1 MSMEEQEYPEA
12 VLVTEA
18 GPQWLQV
25 EVERLTRELRET
37 THEKIQAAEYGL
49 AVLEEKQQLKQR
61 FDELETE
68 YETVRHE
75 LDQLKEAFGQA
86 YSAHRKVAA
95 DGESREESLI
105 LESASKEALY
115 QQKVL
120 ELQNELR
127 QAKASLTSSQA
138 ENDRLSAIALEMRE
152 NSELAELQRGQLR
165 DDMREY
171 KVREARLLQDYS
183 ELEEENISL
192 QKQVSVLR
200 QNQVEYEGLKH
211 EIRRLE
217 EDSQCLNSQLEE
229 AMRLREIAERQL
241 TEALETIKTEREQK
255 ATLRKELSHYMTI
268 GGSVYNSSFNISFD
282 NLKLHDDPSAITEPD
297 NDDLIRG
304 FENGLGKAGEG
315 DEDNRAGVK
324 RGEAFKPAPSLVDDL
339 LSELNISEI
348 QKLKQQL
355 LQVER
360 EKAALI
366 SSLQESQK
374 HLEQAYGTVS
384 EQKETVNR
392 LTENL
397 TAMRKLQASKER
409 QSALDS
415 EKDRDSHD
423 DGDYYEL
430 DINGP
435 EILQCKYT
443 VAVSEAGE
451 LRQELK
457 TLRAQYE
464 ECRTQY
470 EDERARLD
478 SDVHELRSK
487 LASLEKISHA
497 DKAEVARLEKEL
509 RLVSEAAG
517 ESLGS
522 LNVAQDELIAFSE
535 ELANLYNHVCMCN
548 NETPNRVMLDYYKE
562 GKAKVRKGQEGK
574 EQQSSVLLS
583 NGLITETEPG
593 KSGSTTVSPAPEPRP
608 EPMNIYNLVAIIRDQ
623 ICHLQQA
630 VDRTTELSRQRLA
643 NLELSTVADKDKE
656 ACMGEILKLKS
667 LLSTKREQI
676 ATLRAVLKANK
687 QTAEVALANLK
698 SKYESE
704 KAMVT
709 ETMMK
714 LRNELKTLKEDAATF
729 SSLRAMF
736 ATRCDEY
743 VTQLDDMQR
752 QLTAAEDEKKTLNS
766 LLRMA
771 IQQKLALTQRLED
784 LEFDHEQA
792 RRNSA
797 TAVAGKGKTKGKG
810 ASYGHH
816 FHKGVGVEVAGR
828 NIDKTELVVKH

>member
-1 MSMEEQEYPEA
+1 MSLDDHQAFPEA
-12 VLVTEA
+12 ELVTEA
-18 GPQWLQV
+18 GPQWLRA
-25 EVERLTRELRET
+25 EVERLSRELRDT
-37 THEKIQAAEYGL
+37 TQEKIQAAEYGL
-49 AVLEEKQQLKQR
+49 AVLEEKQLLQQR
-61 FDELETE
+61 FDELESE
-68 YETVRHE
+68 YEAVRQE

-86 YSAHRKVAA
+86 HSTHRKVAA

-120 ELQNELR
+120 ELQNDLR
-127 QAKASLTSSQA
+127 QTKTSLTNALA
-138 ENDRLSAIALEMRE
+138 ENDRLSSITLELRE
-152 NSELAELQRGQLR
+152 SSELADLQRSQMR
-165 DDMREY
+165 DDIREY
-171 KVREARLLQDYS
+171 KVREARLSQDYS

-192 QKQVSVLR
+192 QKQVSVLK
-200 QNQVEYEGLKH
+200 QNQVEFEGLKH

-217 EDSQCLNSQLEE
+217 EDSQCQHSQTEE
-229 AMRLREIAERQL
+229 SVRLREIAERQL
-241 TEALETIKTEREQK
+241 AEALETIKTEREQK
-255 ATLRKELSHYMTI
+255 ASLRKELSHYMTI
-268 GGSVYNSSFNISFD
+268 GGSVYSSSFNISID
-282 NLKLHDDPSAITEPD
+282 NLKLHDDPSATEPD

-304 FENGLGKAGEG
+304 FENGLVKAGEG
-315 DEDNRAGVK
+315 DDNK
-324 RGEAFKPAPSLVDDL
+324 RDGFKPAPSLVDDL

-355 LQVER
+355 VQVER
-360 EKAALI
+360 EKVALI

-374 HLEQAYGTVS
+374 QLEQAYGTVS

-397 TAMRKLQASKER
+397 SAMRKLQASKER

-423 DGDYYEL
+423 DGEYYEL

-435 EILQCKYT
+435 EILKCKYT
-443 VAVSEAGE
+443 VAMSEAGE

-457 TLRAQYE
+457 TVRAEYE
-464 ECRTQY
+464 QCRTQY
-470 EDERARLD
+470 EEERARLEGT
-478 SDVHELRSK
+478 VQELRAS
-487 LASLEKISHA
+487 LSSLEKISQA
-497 DKAEVARLEKEL
+497 DKALVARLEKEL
-509 RLVSEAAG
+509 RVVTEAAG
-517 ESLGS
+517 DSNAS
-522 LNVAQDELIAFSE
+522 LNIAQDELISFSE

-562 GKAKVRKGQEGK
+562 GKALVKRGQEGK
-574 EQQSSVLLS
+574 ELVT
-583 NGLITETEPG
+583 NGLKE
-593 KSGSTTVSPAPEPRP
+593 SDSSTSAAEQRP

-623 ICHLQQA
+623 IRHLQQA

-643 NLELSTVADKDKE
+643 NLELSSVADKDKE
-656 ACMGEILKLKS
+656 ACMEEILKLKS

-698 SKYESE
+698 SKYDSE

-714 LRNELKTLKEDAATF
+714 LRNELKALKEDAATF

-752 QLTAAEDEKKTLNS
+752 QLAAAEDEKKTLNS

-797 TAVAGKGKTKGKG
+797 TAASGKGKKGKH
-810 ASYGHH
+810 S
-816 FHKGVGVEVAGR
+816 K
-828 NIDKTELVVKH
+828 

>member
-1 MSMEEQEYPEA
+1 MSMEEQEYAEA

-18 GPQWLQV
+18 GPQWLRA

-61 FDELETE
+61 FDEIETE
-68 YETVRHE
+68 YETVRQE

-86 YSAHRKVAA
+86 YSTHKKVAA

-127 QAKASLTSSQA
+127 LAKASFTSVQA
-138 ENDRLSAIALEMRE
+138 ENERLSSIALEMRE

-165 DDMREY
+165 DDIREY

-200 QNQVEYEGLKH
+200 QNQVEFEGLKH

-217 EDSQCLNSQLEE
+217 EDSQCLHSQLEE

-282 NLKLHDDPSAITEPD
+282 NLKLTEDPSTVNEPD

-304 FENGLGKAGEG
+304 FENGLVKAGGGE
-315 DEDNRAGVK
+315 EDNRAAGNK

-355 LQVER
+355 VQVER

-366 SSLQESQK
+366 NSLQESQK

-397 TAMRKLQASKER
+397 SAMRKLQASKER

-457 TLRAQYE
+457 SLRAKYD

-478 SDVHELRSK
+478 SDVQDLRSR
-487 LASLEKISHA
+487 LASLEKISQA
-497 DKAEVARLEKEL
+497 DKAEVTRLEKEL

-522 LNVAQDELIAFSE
+522 LNVAQDELITFSE

-548 NETPNRVMLDYYKE
+548 NETPNRVMLDYYKQ
-562 GKAKVRKGQEGK
+562 GKAIIKRGQEGK
-574 EQQSSVLLS
+574 EQQSNVLLT
-583 NGLITETEPG
+583 NGLITETELK
-593 KSGSTTVSPAPEPRP
+593 KSDSSSTTVAPEHRP

-623 ICHLQQA
+623 IRHLQQA
-630 VDRTTELSRQRLA
+630 VDRTTDLSRQRLA

-656 ACMGEILKLKS
+656 ACMNEILKLKS

-698 SKYESE
+698 SKYDSE
-704 KAMVT
+704 KGMVT

-714 LRNELKTLKEDAATF
+714 LRNELKALKEDAATF

-752 QLTAAEDEKKTLNS
+752 QLAAAEDEKKTLNS

-792 RRNSA
+792 RRKSA
-797 TAVAGKGKTKGKG
+797 SALEGKGKTKGKG
-810 ASYGHH
+810 ASSSHH
-816 FHKGVGVEVAGR
+816 
-828 NIDKTELVVKH
+828 

>member
-1 MSMEEQEYPEA
+1 MSMEEQEYAEA

-18 GPQWLQV
+18 GPQWLRA
-25 EVERLTRELRET
+25 EVERLARELRVT

-61 FDELETE
+61 FDDLESE
-68 YETVRHE
+68 YETVRQE

-86 YSAHRKVAA
+86 YSTHRKVAA
-95 DGESREESLI
+95 DGESREESLMM
-105 LESASKEALY
+105 ESASKEALY

-127 QAKASLTSSQA
+127 QVKASLSSAQA
-138 ENDRLSAIALEMRE
+138 ENDRLSTIALEMRE
-152 NSELAELQRGQLR
+152 NSELAELQHSQLR
-165 DDMREY
+165 DDIREY
-171 KVREARLLQDYS
+171 KVREARLLQDYT

-200 QNQVEYEGLKH
+200 QSQVEFEGLKH

-217 EDSQCLNSQLEE
+217 EDSQCLHSQLEE

-241 TEALETIKTEREQK
+241 AEALETIKTEREQK
-255 ATLRKELSHYMTI
+255 AALRKELSHYMTI
-268 GGSVYNSSFNISFD
+268 GGSVYSSSFNISTD
-282 NLKLHDDPSAITEPD
+282 NHKLHEDPSTIAEPD

-304 FENGLGKAGEG
+304 FENGLVKTGDS
-315 DEDNRAGVK
+315 DEDNRTVVNK

-355 LQVER
+355 AQVER
-360 EKAALI
+360 EKGSLI
-366 SSLQESQK
+366 NSLQESQK
-374 HLEQAYGTVS
+374 QLEHAYGTVS

-397 TAMRKLQASKER
+397 SAMRKLQATKER

-423 DGDYYEL
+423 EGDYYEL

-457 TLRAQYE
+457 TLRARYE
-464 ECRTQY
+464 ECRTRY
-470 EDERARLD
+470 EEERTRLE
-478 SDVHELRSK
+478 SDVLDLRSK
-487 LASLEKISHA
+487 LLSLEKISQV
-497 DKAEVARLEKEL
+497 DKAEVCRLEKEL

-522 LNVAQDELIAFSE
+522 LNVAQDELVTFSE

-562 GKAKVRKGQEGK
+562 GKALVRRGHEAK
-574 EQQSSVLLS
+574 ESQSVLLTS
-583 NGLITETEPG
+583 GLISETETG
-593 KSGSTTVSPAPEPRP
+593 KPNSSNTTVTPSPAPEHRP
-608 EPMNIYNLVAIIRDQ
+608 EPMNVYNLVAIIRDQ
-623 ICHLQQA
+623 IRHLQQA

-643 NLELSTVADKDKE
+643 NLDLSTVADKDKE
-656 ACMGEILKLKS
+656 ACMEEILKLKS

-709 ETMMK
+709 ETIMK
-714 LRNELKTLKEDAATF
+714 LRNELKALKEDAATF

-752 QLTAAEDEKKTLNS
+752 QLAAAEDEKKTLNS

-797 TAVAGKGKTKGKG
+797 TAAGGKAKTKGKG
-810 ASYGHH
+810 ASSNHH
-816 FHKGVGVEVAGR
+816 
-828 NIDKTELVVKH
+828 

>member
-1 MSMEEQEYPEA
+1 MEEREYPEA

-18 GPQWLQV
+18 GPQWLRA

-37 THEKIQAAEYGL
+37 TREKIQAAEYGL

-61 FDELETE
+61 FDEVETE
-68 YETVRHE
+68 YETVRQE

-86 YSAHRKVAA
+86 YSIQRKVAA
-95 DGESREESLI
+95 DGESREETLI
-105 LESASKEALY
+105 LESASKEAVY

-127 QAKASLTSSQA
+127 QAKASHASAQA
-138 ENDRLSAIALEMRE
+138 ESDRLSAIVLETKE
-152 NSELAELQRGQLR
+152 SSELVELQRGQLR
-165 DDMREY
+165 DDIREY
-171 KVREARLLQDYS
+171 KVRESRLLQDYS

-200 QNQVEYEGLKH
+200 QNQVEFEGLKH

-217 EDSQCLNSQLEE
+217 EDSQCLHSQLEE

-255 ATLRKELSHYMTI
+255 ASLRKQLSHSMTI
-268 GGSVYNSSFNISFD
+268 GGSVYSSSFNISLD
-282 NLKLHDDPSAITEPD
+282 NLKLHEDPSTISEPD

-304 FENGLGKAGEG
+304 FENGLAKAGEG
-315 DEDNRAGVK
+315 DEDNRAAANK

-355 LQVER
+355 VQVER
-360 EKAALI
+360 EKVALI
-366 SSLQESQK
+366 NSLQENQK
-374 HLEQAYGTVS
+374 QLERAYGTVS

-397 TAMRKLQASKER
+397 SAMRKLQASKER

-457 TLRAQYE
+457 TLRAEYE

-470 EDERARLD
+470 EDERTQLESEVQDLGTR
-478 SDVHELRSK
+478 
-487 LASLEKISHA
+487 LASLEKISQT
-497 DKAEVARLEKEL
+497 DKAEVTRLEKEL
-509 RLVSEAAG
+509 NLVSKAAG

-562 GKAKVRKGQEGK
+562 GKVTVRGGNEKK
-574 EQQSSVLLS
+574 EHQSFVLIS
-583 NGLITETEPG
+583 KGLITETESG
-593 KSGSTTVSPAPEPRP
+593 KTDSSSTAVKTSPAPEHRP
-608 EPMNIYNLVAIIRDQ
+608 EPMNVYNLVAIIGDQ
-623 ICHLQQA
+623 ILHLQQA

-698 SKYESE
+698 SKYDSE

-709 ETMMK
+709 DTMMK
-714 LRNELKTLKEDAATF
+714 LRNELKALKEDAATF

-752 QLTAAEDEKKTLNS
+752 QLAAAEDEKKTLNS

-792 RRNSA
+792 RRKSA
-797 TAVAGKGKTKGKG
+797 TAVGGKSILKGKG
-810 ASYGHH
+810 ASSSHH
-816 FHKGVGVEVAGR
+816 
-828 NIDKTELVVKH
+828 

>member
-1 MSMEEQEYPEA
+1 MEGQGYAEA
-12 VLVTEA
+12 ELVTEA
-18 GPQWLQV
+18 GPQWLRA

-68 YETVRHE
+68 YETVRNE
-75 LDQLKEAFGQA
+75 LDQLKEAFGHA
-86 YSAHRKVAA
+86 YTTHKKVAA

-127 QAKASLTSSQA
+127 QAKASFTSAQA
-138 ENDRLSAIALEMRE
+138 ENERLSSIALEMRE
-152 NSELAELQRGQLR
+152 NSDLAELQHAQLR
-165 DDMREY
+165 DDIREY

-200 QNQVEYEGLKH
+200 QSQVEFEGLKH

-217 EDSQCLNSQLEE
+217 EDSQCLHSQLEE

-255 ATLRKELSHYMTI
+255 ASLRKELSHYMTI
-268 GGSVYNSSFNISFD
+268 GGSVYSSSFNISFD
-282 NLKLHDDPSAITEPD
+282 NLKLTEDPSAVTEPD

-304 FENGLGKAGEG
+304 FENGLVKAGEG
-315 DEDNRAGVK
+315 GEDNRVGVNK

-355 LQVER
+355 VQVER

-374 HLEQAYGTVS
+374 NLEQAYGTVS

-397 TAMRKLQASKER
+397 SAMRKLQASKER

-457 TLRAQYE
+457 TLRAKYE

-470 EDERARLD
+470 EDERARLEN
-478 SDVHELRSK
+478 DVQDLRSK
-487 LASLEKISHA
+487 LASLEKISQV

-522 LNVAQDELIAFSE
+522 LNVAQDELITFSE

-548 NETPNRVMLDYYKE
+548 NETPNRVMLDYYKQ
-562 GKAKVRKGQEGK
+562 GKAIVKKGQEGK
-574 EQQSSVLLS
+574 EPVLLT
-583 NGLITETEPG
+583 NGLITETEHK
-593 KSGSTTVSPAPEPRP
+593 KSDSSSSIAPEHRP

-623 ICHLQQA
+623 IRHLQQA

-656 ACMGEILKLKS
+656 ACMEEILKLKS

-704 KAMVT
+704 KALVT

-714 LRNELKTLKEDAATF
+714 LRNELKALKEDAATF

-752 QLTAAEDEKKTLNS
+752 QLVAAEDEKKTLNS

-797 TAVAGKGKTKGKG
+797 TAVGGKGKKGRG
-810 ASYGHH
+810 ASSNHH
-816 FHKGVGVEVAGR
+816 
-828 NIDKTELVVKH
+828 

>member
-1 MSMEEQEYPEA
+1 MASRQLRKMSMDEQECPDA

-18 GPQWLQV
+18 GPQWLHA
-25 EVERLTRELRET
+25 EVERLSRELRET

-49 AVLEEKQQLKQR
+49 AVLEEKQLLQQR
-61 FDELETE
+61 FEELETE
-68 YETVRHE
+68 YEVVRQE
-75 LDQLKEAFGQA
+75 LEQLKEAFGQA
-86 YSAHRKVAA
+86 YSTHRKVAA

-105 LESASKEALY
+105 LESASKEAVY

-127 QAKASLTSSQA
+127 QAKDSLTNALA
-138 ENDRLSAIALEMRE
+138 ENDRLSSIALELRE
-152 NSELAELQRGQLR
+152 NTDLVELQRSQLR
-165 DDMREY
+165 DDIREY
-171 KVREARLLQDYS
+171 KVRETRLLQDYS

-192 QKQVSVLR
+192 QKQVSVLK
-200 QNQVEYEGLKH
+200 QNQVEFEGLKY

-217 EDSQCLNSQLEE
+217 EDSQCQHSQMEE
-229 AMRLREIAERQL
+229 AIRLREIAERQL
-241 TEALETIKTEREQK
+241 AEAFETIKTEREQK
-255 ATLRKELSHYMTI
+255 ASLRKELSHYMTI
-268 GGSVYNSSFNISFD
+268 GGSVYNSSFNISID
-282 NLKLHDDPSAITEPD
+282 NLKLQDDPSAVTEPD

-304 FENGLGKAGEG
+304 FENGLVKTGEG
-315 DEDNRAGVK
+315 NDDNK
-324 RGEAFKPAPSLVDDL
+324 RGDAFKPAPSLVDDL

-355 LQVER
+355 GQVER
-360 EKAALI
+360 EKVALI
-366 SSLQESQK
+366 NSLQESQK
-374 HLEQAYGTVS
+374 QLEQAYGTVS

-397 TAMRKLQASKER
+397 SAMRKLQASKER

-423 DGDYYEL
+423 DGEYYEL

-443 VAVSEAGE
+443 VAMSEAGE

-457 TLRAQYE
+457 TIKAEYE
-464 ECRTQY
+464 QCRTQY
-470 EDERARLD
+470 VEERGRLEGI
-478 SDVHELRSK
+478 VQELRSTV
-487 LASLEKISHA
+487 ASLEKISQA
-497 DKAEVARLEKEL
+497 DKAQVARLEKEL
-509 RLVSEAAG
+509 RLASEAAG

-535 ELANLYNHVCMCN
+535 ELATLYNHVCMCN

-562 GKAKVRKGQEGK
+562 GKAIVRKGQEGK
-574 EQQSSVLLS
+574 ELQSSLLIT
-583 NGLITETEPG
+583 NGLITETETG
-593 KSGSTTVSPAPEPRP
+593 KSDSSTSAPASEHRP
-608 EPMNIYNLVAIIRDQ
+608 EPMNIYNLVAIIRNQ
-623 ICHLQQA
+623 ILHLQQA

-643 NLELSTVADKDKE
+643 NLELSSVADKDKE
-656 ACMGEILKLKS
+656 ACMEEILKLKS

-704 KAMVT
+704 KGMVT
-709 ETMMK
+709 ETILK
-714 LRNELKTLKEDAATF
+714 LRNELKALKEDAATF
-729 SSLRAMF
+729 SSMRAMF

-797 TAVAGKGKTKGKG
+797 TVAGGKGKKGKG
-810 ASYGHH
+810 PSHH
-816 FHKGVGVEVAGR
+816 
-828 NIDKTELVVKH
+828 